1 MILKYSTGKLPP
13 NFIYFGYMLFGLGIW
28 RMAVSDWKG
37 IMFFIISVVFLFL
50 RSGIIIDTDNRKLKK
65 WIGFLGIGYG
75 KWESISA
82 AVNLQINKTRETQG
96 MHVLSISR
104 SETVDVYTLFITL
117 PKRKIE
123 LMSGEKEIILKRAEE
138 ISSTLQVPLK

>member
-65 WIGFLGIGYG
+65 WIGIQVSSVFEKIL
-75 KWESISA
+75 EDIS
-82 AVNLQINKTRETQG
+82 LLT
-96 MHVLSISR
+96 ISEMKN
-104 SETVDVYTLFITL
+104 S
-117 PKRKIE
+117 
-123 LMSGEKEIILKRAEE
+123 
-138 ISSTLQVPLK
+138 